1 MIERY
6 SLSAAAK
13 ELAERFRGIAIAG
26 GYTPRYNA
34 APSQLLPVIT
44 NEHPK
49 GFSFFYW
56 GTAPKWSRNKTIS
69 RKLIN
74 AEKEELQEKPTYRKS
89 LAASRCLVPADG
101 FYAWKNIGKK
111 SRIPHRIILNNARPF
126 FMAGLWEEYQ
136 DNSDEI
142 IHTFLI
148 ITVPANDLI
157 APVTERMPAILSD
170 DNESEWLTPRIST
183 DALLGMLQ
191 PFPSEKMGMYTVS
204 PMIDSFQLDSP
215 SMVKPAPPVDQFGNF
230 TLFN

>member
-6 SLSAAAK
+6 SLSKTAA
-13 ELAERFRGIAIAG
+13 ELAERFQGIEITNN
-26 GYTPRYNA
+26 YIPRYNA

-44 NEHPK
+44 NEHPH

-89 LAASRCLVPADG
+89 LTASRCLVPADG
-101 FYAWKNIGKK
+101 FYGWKSVGKK
-111 SRIPHRIILNNARPF
+111 SRIPHRIILNNSRPF
-126 FMAGLWEEYQ
+126 FIAGLWEEYQ
-136 DNSDEI
+136 DNSDVV
-142 IHTFLI
+142 IHTFSM

-157 APVTERMPAILSD
+157 MPVSQRMPAILTEQ
-170 DNESEWLTPRIST
+170 NESQWLATDGSL
-183 DALLGMLQ
+183 DALLEMLK

-204 PMIDSFQLDSP
+204 PMIDSAQLDLP
-215 SMVKPAPPVDQFGNF
+215 SMVQPAPPVDQFGNF